1 MLISTQ
7 NVSMTTICNKTKQK
21 ILRKSVWLQSKQ
33 NITHHHS
40 QPRLQGV
47 LSLAQRV
54 RDTGLHG
61 KRGAGK
67 AMLKGPMTGS
77 GGRESF

>member
-21 ILRKSVWLQSKQ
+21 ILRKSVWLQNKQ

-40 QPRLQGV
+40 LHLYTWRDLDFFIARSINIFSVMGV
-47 LSLAQRV
+47 FG
-54 RDTGLHG
+54 RDQ
-61 KRGAGK
+61 KNK
-67 AMLKGPMTGS
+67 
-77 GGRESF
+77 